1 MPKVAIFFLILLFS
15 PMITNS
21 HALLPVDLDV
31 PDSQNNISFNSDI
44 IQIDPN
50 FFVEN
55 NFKRYLIFSNNVEK
69 NNFLKSNSIYGIQS
83 DNGFFSVSII
93 SEDSASNL
101 VSQGYYVIEDSKL
114 DFHSTDNEIQDA
126 SRIGEITGSDLA
138 KAKYN
143 STGDGTAIAIV
154 DTGVD
159 FSNPDIQHSL
169 ARDEI
174 NHPIM
179 LDPDGQGIVLTNATF
194 FAYVDENEIIRNY
207 SKPIP
212 SDMTSSAYVTR
223 DGVFLDVSQGGKG
236 TDVPIYNSF
245 FPQLG
250 TSIIFN
256 GTLTNDM
263 KIGDDNRNYIKSK
276 SGVYHLGVIYQGGLS
291 GPLAR
296 IQVVPVLVVDS
307 FTPGVYDTIIP
318 DLSTS
323 WEDYTRFDLESGEKA
338 DYDFD
343 FTDEKPIVL
352 GSEKEFLVYDSNG
365 DGKNDYSAGTLGAQ
379 VLDVYGV
386 IKKNSTDIDDTL
398 NAINGTL
405 LPSLDSDGEFF
416 GIMTDFMGHGTSTTA
431 SIVSRGQETY
441 DIYNNSKKY
450 SITGVAPDAKIVPVK
465 ALWFGDTVY
474 GWLWSAGFENK
485 DHNWN
490 FSGKPKVD
498 IISNSWGVSNFP
510 SFNASPGMDIL
521 SLILSVLATP
531 NSLDDDYPGI
541 TIISSAG
548 NSGHGYGT
556 IGLPNASPFGI
567 SVGAT
572 TNNVFVG
579 YGPFK
584 DQPRFGNTT
593 THSNNVVD
601 FSSRGPGSIG
611 DPKPDV
617 MSIGA
622 HGFVPSNILKVN
634 KDSKDESFSL
644 FGGTSMA
651 APLVSGSAAI
661 LIEELKKQSK
671 DYDSFLIKNILMST
685 ATDLYNDPLTQGSGL
700 VNTESALDY
709 VNGEN
714 GIFIVYNDG
723 SYDNIKKILEPAI
736 KKINSTSIGF
746 EKFQLPS
753 HSFPMTSWLA
763 GQLLPGTR
771 TTTTFTIENP
781 TNDTL
786 TINVKPQTLSLMS
799 QTQFNGTTIIRQQ
812 DSILNDTNT
821 FAPNYVKLSEFGNP
835 NDLVTFFGE
844 DDPIPDESS
853 LMILNMNFKF
863 DDFMNNTSDVYA
875 DDLKIA
881 SLYLYD
887 WIDNNNDTKV
897 TSNELSMVNR
907 AGSWGTVQELRVSE
921 PNEKFEG
928 MPLVGV
934 YPVPTRYSYWLGDT
948 KQNSTSMDYTISASY
963 YEKEKWPLL
972 WSESETILV
981 PPQKSSAVDVT
992 LVTPNDFQTG
1002 VYQGF
1007 LTFES
1012 DKHTVNAPVSFVIKQ
1027 PVVENDSTILIK
1039 GTQSDDVL
1047 YGNGYTKG
1055 AFDMVNR
1062 YMAGDWRQ
1070 YYFDIQN
1077 ESINSAAIELSWTS
1091 DDTNLSVF
1099 VMDPSGQIIQTNV
1112 PSGVFGHFLGW
1123 ASLDWLGSSI
1133 FSQGGGFFPVKN
1145 KDDTS
1150 TVLYIPIN
1158 QTGTYTLL
1166 THSTLFGGSSTTEPI
1181 TLVAKFTN
1189 ISPEMILDN
1198 QQDIDAELI
1207 PNNDSKIKPETITT
1221 SEDTTIIISEPP
1233 FGLGIGIGIIIGIA
1247 IGIVLIFILRQKPPK
1262 QLNKVYK
1269 QFGEYDS

>member
-1 MPKVAIFFLILLFS
+1 MPKVAIFFFILLFS
-15 PMITNS
+15 PLITNS
-21 HALLPVDLDV
+21 HAFVPVDLEKNVNNKLIFDSEIIDV
-31 PDSQNNISFNSDI
+31 DS
-44 IQIDPN
+44 N

-55 NFKRYLIFSNNVEK
+55 NFKRYLIFGTDSQK
-69 NNFLKSNSIYGIQS
+69 NSILSNSIYGIES
-83 DNGFFSVSII
+83 NNGFFAISIL

-101 VSQGYYVIEDSKL
+101 ISQGYFVIEDFKL
-114 DFHSTDNEIQDA
+114 DYHSSDQDILDA
-126 SRIGEITGSDLA
+126 SRIGDITGSDLA
-138 KAKYN
+138 NKKYGSSGN
-143 STGDGTAIAIV
+143 GTVIAIV

-159 FSNPDIQHSL
+159 FSNLDIQHSL
-169 ARDEI
+169 ARDKI

-194 FAYVDENEIIRNY
+194 FAYIDENEIIRNY

-212 SDMTSSAYVTR
+212 SHMTSSAYVTQ

-236 TDVPIYNSF
+236 SDIPIYNSF

-250 TSIIFN
+250 SSIIFN
-256 GTLTNDM
+256 GTLANDM
-263 KIGDDNRNYIKSK
+263 KIGDDNRNFIKSK
-276 SGVYHLGVIYQGGLS
+276 SGVYHVGVIYQGGLS

-307 FTPGVYDTIIP
+307 FIPGVYDTVIP
-318 DLSTS
+318 DLTTS
-323 WEDYTRFDLESGEKA
+323 WEDYTRFDLEPGKKPN
-338 DYDFD
+338 YDFD

-352 GSEKEFLVYDSNG
+352 GSGKEFLVYDSNN
-365 DGKNDYSAGTLGAQ
+365 DGKNDYSAGTIGAQ

-386 IKKNSTDIDDTL
+386 IKNNSTNIDDTL
-398 NAINGTL
+398 QAINGTL
-405 LPSLDSDGEFF
+405 LPSLDPNGQFF
-416 GIMTDFMGHGTSTTA
+416 GLMTDFMGHGTSSAA
-431 SIVSRGQETY
+431 SITSRGQEVY

-485 DHNWN
+485 DHNWK
-490 FSGKPKVD
+490 FLGKPRVD

-510 SFNASPGMDIL
+510 SFKASPGLDIL
-521 SLILSVLATP
+521 SLILSMLTTP
-531 NSLDDDYPGI
+531 SSLDDNYNGV

-579 YGPFK
+579 YGPFQ

-593 THSNNVVD
+593 THANHVVD
-601 FSSRGPGSIG
+601 FSSRGPGIIG

-622 HGFVPSNILKVN
+622 HGFVPSNVLKVN
-634 KDSKDESFSL
+634 KESKDESFSL

-651 APLVSGSAAI
+651 APIVSGSAAI
-661 LIEELKKQSK
+661 LIEEMKKQSME
-671 DYDSFLIKNILMST
+671 YDSFKIKNILMST
-685 ATDLYNDPLTQGSGL
+685 ATDLKNDPLTQGSGL
-700 VNTESALDY
+700 TNIDSALDY
-709 VNGEN
+709 IHGEN
-714 GIFIVYNDG
+714 EVFIVYNDG
-723 SYDNIKKILEPAI
+723 SYENIKKILDPAI
-736 KKINSTSIGF
+736 EQINSTSIGF

-753 HSFPMTSWLA
+753 RSFPMTSWFG
-763 GQLLPGTR
+763 GQLLPGDR
-771 TTTTFTIENP
+771 TTTTFTIDNP
-781 TNDTL
+781 SNS
-786 TINVKPQTLSLMS
+786 TISVNVIPQTLSLIS
-799 QTQFNGTTIIRQQ
+799 KTQFNGTTIPKQQ

-821 FAPNYVKLSEFGNP
+821 FIPNYVKLSELGNQS
-835 NDLVTFFGE
+835 DLLTFFN
-844 DDPIPDESS
+844 DKDPIPEESE
-853 LMILNMNFKF
+853 LMILNVNFSF
-863 DDFMNNTSDVYA
+863 NDFMNNTADVYA
-875 DDLKIA
+875 DDLKIS

-887 WIDNNNDTKV
+887 WIDNDNDTKI

-907 AGSWGTVQELRVSE
+907 AGSWGTVQELRVSD
-921 PNEKFEG
+921 PNEKFDG
-928 MPLVGV
+928 VPLVGV

-948 KQNSTSMDYTISASY
+948 KQNSTSMDYTISASH

-972 WSESETILV
+972 WSESDTISV
-981 PPQKSSAVDVT
+981 QPKSSSDVDVT
-992 LVTPNDFQTG
+992 LITPNDFQTG

-1012 DKHTVNAPVSFVIKQ
+1012 DKHIVNAPVSFVIKQ
-1027 PVVENDSTILIK
+1027 PVIQNDSTLLIK
-1039 GTQSDDVL
+1039 GTQSDDIL

-1077 ESINSAAIELSWTS
+1077 ESINTAAIELSWTS
-1091 DDTNLSVF
+1091 NNTNLSIF
-1099 VMDPSGQIIQTNV
+1099 VMNPSGKIIQTNM
-1112 PSGVFGHFLGW
+1112 PSGVFGHFMGW
-1123 ASLDWLGSSI
+1123 ASIDWLGSSI

-1150 TVLYIPIN
+1150 TVLYVPIN
-1158 QTGTYTLL
+1158 QTGTYSIL

-1181 TLVAKFTN
+1181 TLAAKFTN
-1189 ISPEMILDN
+1189 ISSEMDVDTTNEI
-1198 QQDIDAELI
+1198 ELI
-1207 PNNDSKIKPETITT
+1207 PVPTVEESNKTTETKTDDV
-1221 SEDTTIIISEPP
+1221 SSIISNEDLP
-1233 FGLGIGIGIIIGIA
+1233 FNLGIGIGIVIGIA

-1262 QLNKVYK
+1262 
-1269 QFGEYDS
+1269 

>member
-1 MPKVAIFFLILLFS
+1 MPKVAILFSILLFS

-21 HALLPVDLDV
+21 HAFIPVDLKSEIDDYSLV
-31 PDSQNNISFNSDI
+31 FDSDI
-44 IQIDPN
+44 VDIDSN
-50 FFVEN
+50 FFTEN
-55 NFKRYLIFSNNVEK
+55 DFKRYLIFGDKLVK
-69 NNFLKSNSIYGIQS
+69 NDFSKTNSLYGIQS
-83 DNGFFSVSII
+83 DTGFFSVAILT
-93 SEDSASNL
+93 ENSASNL
-101 VSQGYYVIEDSKL
+101 VSQGYYVVEDFKL
-114 DFHSTDNEIQDA
+114 DFHSQNNKIQDA
-126 SRIGEITGSDLA
+126 SRIGEITGSSLA
-138 KAKYN
+138 KTKYN
-143 STGDGTAIAIV
+143 SSGNGTVIAIV

-169 ARDEI
+169 ARNDL
-174 NHPIM
+174 NHPVM

-194 FAYVDENEIIRNY
+194 FAYIDKNEIIRNY
-207 SKPIP
+207 SNPIP
-212 SDMTSSAYVTR
+212 SHMTSSAYVTR

-236 TDVPIYNSF
+236 TDIPIYNSF
-245 FPQLG
+245 FPQIG
-250 TSIIFN
+250 SSVIFN
-256 GTLTNDM
+256 GTLTTDM

-291 GPLAR
+291 GSLAR

-307 FTPGVYDTIIP
+307 FIPGVYDTIIP

-323 WEDYTRFDLESGEKA
+323 WEDYTRFDLKSGQKPN
-338 DYDFD
+338 YDFD

-352 GSEKEFLVYDSNG
+352 GSGKEFLVYDSNQ
-365 DGKNDYSAGTLGAQ
+365 DGKNDYSAGTFGAQ

-386 IKKNSTDIDDTL
+386 IRNNSTDIDDTL
-398 NAINGTL
+398 KAINGTL
-405 LPSLDSDGEFF
+405 LPPLDSNGEFF
-416 GIMTDFMGHGTSTTA
+416 GLMTDFMGHGTSSAA
-431 SIVSRGQETY
+431 SVTSRGQETY

-450 SITGVAPDAKIVPVK
+450 SITGVAPDAKILPVK

-474 GWLWSAGFENK
+474 AWLWSAGFENNE
-485 DHNWN
+485 HAWEYTGN
-490 FSGKPKVD
+490 PRAD

-510 SFNASPGMDIL
+510 SFKASPGMDIL

-531 NSLDDDYPGI
+531 TSLDDDYPGI

-593 THSNNVVD
+593 IHSNNVVD
-601 FSSRGPGSIG
+601 FSSRGPGTIG

-622 HGFVPSNILKVN
+622 HGFVPSNVLKIN
-634 KDSKDESFSL
+634 KDSKNESFSL

-685 ATDLYNDPLTQGSGL
+685 ANDLQNDPFTQGSGL
-700 VNTESALDY
+700 VNIESALNY

-714 GIFIVYNDG
+714 GTFIVYNDG
-723 SYDNIKKILEPAI
+723 SYDNIKNILEPAI
-736 KKINSTSIGF
+736 QKVNSTKIGF

-753 HSFPMTSWLA
+753 KSFPMTSWYA
-763 GQLLPGTR
+763 GQLLSGDR
-771 TTTTFTIENP
+771 TTTTFTIDNP

-786 TINVKPQTLSLMS
+786 SINVKPQTLSLIS
-799 QTQFNGTTIIRQQ
+799 KSQFNGTTIVRQQ
-812 DSILNDTNT
+812 DTLMNKTDT
-821 FAPNYVKLSEFGNP
+821 FIPNYVKLSELANQDELGR
-835 NDLVTFFGE
+835 FFNN

-853 LMILNMNFKF
+853 LMILNLNFQF
-863 DDFMNNTSDVYA
+863 SDFMNNTSDIYA
-875 DDLKIA
+875 DDLKIS

-887 WIDNNNDTKV
+887 WVDNNNDTKI
-897 TSNELSMVNR
+897 TSNELSLVNR
-907 AGSWGTVQELRVSE
+907 AGSWGTVQELRVSQ
-921 PNEKFEG
+921 PNEKFDG
-928 MPLVGV
+928 VPLVGV

-948 KQNSTSMDYTISASY
+948 KLNSTSMDYTISASH
-963 YEKEKWPLL
+963 YEKEKWPIL
-972 WSESETILV
+972 WSESETISV
-981 PPQKSSAVDVT
+981 SPQSSSTVDVT
-992 LVTPNDFQTG
+992 LVTPTDFQTG

-1007 LTFES
+1007 LTFEGEQ
-1012 DKHTVNAPVSFVIKQ
+1012 HIANVPISFVIKQ
-1027 PVVENDSTILIK
+1027 PIIENDSTVLIK

-1055 AFDMVNR
+1055 AFDMANR

-1077 ESINSAAIELSWTS
+1077 PSINAAAIELSWTS
-1091 DDTNLSVF
+1091 NDTNLSVF
-1099 VMDPSGQIIQTNV
+1099 VMNPLGEIIQTNV

-1133 FSQGGGFFPVKN
+1133 FSQGGGFYPVKN

-1150 TVLYIPIN
+1150 TVLYVPIN

-1181 TLVAKFTN
+1181 TLAAKFTH
-1189 ISPEMILDN
+1189 ISAEMFDSQESVNVKVKPIPAK
-1198 QQDIDAELI
+1198 IDDTSEI
-1207 PNNDSKIKPETITT
+1207 ISKIEIKDPNNMNSDL
-1221 SEDTTIIISEPP
+1221 P
-1233 FGLGIGIGIIIGIA
+1233 FGTGIAVGIVIGIA
-1247 IGIVLIFILRQKPPK
+1247 IGLVFIFIIRQKHP
-1262 QLNKVYK
+1262 N
-1269 QFGEYDS
+1269 